1 MILPSLSISKFS
13 LPVPDKEYVIVCDS
27 GSIELIEANAVPT
40 AILSS
45 KLSDFSVEER
55 LGASSTSDI
64 SNVIREL
71 LVSSP
76 SLATK
81 VIS

>member
-1 MILPSLSISKFS
+1 M
-13 LPVPDKEYVIVCDS
+13 
-27 GSIELIEANAVPT
+27 ELIVANAVPT
-40 AILSS
+40 SMLSS
-45 KLSDFSVEER
+45 KLSDLSDEER

-64 SNVIREL
+64 SNVITEL
-71 LVSSP
+71 LVNSP

>member
-1 MILPSLSISKFS
+1 M
-13 LPVPDKEYVIVCDS
+13 VCDS
-27 GSIELIEANAVPT
+27 GSTELIVASAVPT

-45 KLSDFSVEER
+45 KLSDLRVEER

-64 SNVIREL
+64 SNAITEL
-71 LVSSP
+71 LVNSP
-76 SLATK
+76 SLATN